1 MGLII
6 QNRLK
11 TCSCQKLSRA
21 KMILL
26 NDFLDFYKDS
36 DNFLTSQSIEK
47 IQQSLLS
54 GFIFGQKSIKCPWK
68 FDNPNWYSEGD
79 V

>member
-1 MGLII
+1 MS
-6 QNRLK
+6 K
-11 TCSCQKLSRA
+11 T

-26 NDFLDFYKDS
+26 NDFFFYKDS
-36 DNFLTSQSIEK
+36 DHFLTSQSIEK
-47 IQQSLLS
+47 IQQYILS
-54 GFIFGQKSIKCPWK
+54 GFIFGKKSIKCPWK

>member
-11 TCSCQKLSRA
+11 NCSCQKLSKT

-36 DNFLTSQSIEK
+36 DNLLTSQSIEK
-47 IQQSLLS
+47 IQQFLLS
-54 GFIFGQKSIKCPWK
+54 GFIFGKKIIYQMSLEI
-68 FDNPNWYSEGD
+68 
-79 V
+79 